1 MNGITKGSAVPDSLL
16 GELWTLFKTYRGE
29 AVLLQGGGSPEVAVV
44 LGTQVLAGGRPS
56 RPLAARTLH
65 AAGLYAAGEVRL
77 LIPTGGVGRHPPS
90 EAEVMARL
98 LRRAGV
104 PGEAILTEEEAQS
117 TRESARR
124 VAQIAEE
131 RGIGGMVLV
140 TDPLHCVRS
149 VEAFRAEGLKA
160 CVSPVYSSPM
170 WRSERLRRGQF
181 ARELAALVWYRMR
194 RGKATR
200 RARRLRSRP

>member
-1 MNGITKGSAVPDSLL
+1 MKRYAESVVPESLF
-16 GELWTLFKTYRGE
+16 GELSALFRVYRGE
-29 AVLLQGGGSPEVAVV
+29 TVFLEGGDSPEVAVV
-44 LGTQVLAGGRPS
+44 LGTQVLDGGRPS

-65 AAGLYAAGEVRL
+65 AAGLYAGGGIRL
-77 LIPTGGVGRHPPS
+77 LIATGGVGRHPPS
-90 EAEVMARL
+90 EAEVMERL

-117 TRESARR
+117 TRESACR

-131 RGIGGMVLV
+131 RRMGEVVLV

-149 VEAFRAEGLKA
+149 VEAFRAEGLQA
-160 CVSPVYSSPM
+160 YASPVYSSPM
-170 WRSERLRRGQF
+170 WRSRRLRRGQF
-181 ARELAALVWYRMR
+181 AREMVALVWYRMR